1 MTNPFEQL
9 SETLKTITIKLETIE
24 SKIRFE
30 KRWLNIGEASHY
42 LGYSKDH
49 LHKLKNEHFIESK
62 HYHKKAGRVL
72 FDKIELDNWVTLSVN
87 MLDPKQIAN
96 EVLKDLTWFTVE

>member
-1 MTNPFEQL
+1 MANKRYPQEFRKQL
-9 SETLKTITIKLETIE
+9 NTITIRLETIE
-24 SKIRFE
+24 SKIKEE

-62 HYHKKAGRVL
+62 HYHKKAGHVI

-87 MLDPKQIAN
+87 ILDPKQIAN
-96 EVLKDLTWFTVE
+96 ELLYDLE

>member
-1 MTNPFEQL
+1 MTNPFSELAEQL
-9 SETLKTITIKLETIE
+9 NTITIRLETIE
-24 SKIRFE
+24 LKIKQE
-30 KRWLNIGEASHY
+30 KRWLNIKEASYY
-42 LGYSKDH
+42 LGYSQDH

-96 EVLKDLTWFTVE
+96 ELLKDLI

>member
-1 MTNPFEQL
+1 MTNPFSELAEQL
-9 SETLKTITIKLETIE
+9 ISISLRLDKIE
-24 SKIRFE
+24 SKIKEE

-87 MLDPKQIAN
+87 MIDPKQIAN
-96 EVLKDLTWFTVE
+96 ELLKGLI

>member
-1 MTNPFEQL
+1 MNNPFSELAEQL
-9 SETLKTITIKLETIE
+9 IAITIRLETIE
-24 SKIRFE
+24 SKIKEE
-30 KRWLNIGEASHY
+30 KRWLNIKEASFY

-72 FDKIELDNWVTLSVN
+72 FDKIELDNWVTLSIN
-87 MLDPKQIAN
+87 KLDSKQIAN
-96 EVLKDLTWFTVE
+96 EVLKDLT